1 MKKLF
6 VVVVLALSLSL
17 WINIIAL
24 GDPSSDSKQVQ
35 SVPPVVS
42 VVVQTIR

>member
-6 VVVVLALSLSL
+6 VWLVLVLSLSL
-17 WINIIAL
+17 WINTIAL

-35 SVPPVVS
+35 SVPPVPPVVS
-42 VVVQTIR
+42 VVER

>member
-6 VVVVLALSLSL
+6 VVVVLVLSFSL

-24 GDPSSDSKQVQ
+24 GDPSYDSSQVQ
-35 SVPPVVS
+35 SVPPVSPVIF
-42 VVVQTIR
+42 VME

>member
-6 VVVVLALSLSL
+6 VALVLALSFSL

-24 GDPSSDSKQVQ
+24 GDPSSNSQQVQ
-35 SVPPVVS
+35 SVPPVS
-42 VVVQTIR
+42 PVVCVME

>member
-24 GDPSSDSKQVQ
+24 GDPSTESSQVQ

-42 VVVQTIR
+42 VVVETIR

>member
-6 VVVVLALSLSL
+6 VWLVLVLSLSL
-17 WINIIAL
+17 WINTIAL
-24 GDPSSDSKQVQ
+24 GDPSTDSKQVQ

-42 VVVQTIR
+42 VMER

>member
-17 WINIIAL
+17 WINIVAL
-24 GDPSSDSKQVQ
+24 GDPSSSSSQVQ
-35 SVPPVVS
+35 SVPPVS
-42 VVVQTIR
+42 PVVFVME

>member
-6 VVVVLALSLSL
+6 VIVVLALSLSL
-17 WINIIAL
+17 CINTIAL

-35 SVPPVVS
+35 SVPSVPSVVS
-42 VVVQTIR
+42 VVER

>member
-17 WINIIAL
+17 CINIIAL
-24 GDPSSDSKQVQ
+24 GDPSPNSSQVQ
-35 SVPPVVS
+35 SVPPAVS
-42 VVVQTIR
+42 VAVETIR